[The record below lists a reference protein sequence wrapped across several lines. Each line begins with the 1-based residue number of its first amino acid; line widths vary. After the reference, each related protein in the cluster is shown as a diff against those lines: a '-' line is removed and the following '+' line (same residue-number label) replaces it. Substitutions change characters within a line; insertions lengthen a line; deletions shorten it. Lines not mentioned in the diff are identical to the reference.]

1 MAESMAKIKTTHCQ
15 FRREVSRT
23 LNIPY
28 AIRDCIVV
36 PNANIDCQ
44 IAETIGC
51 SDRLY
56 HWTVIVMRQGLNVD
70 SKKPIRARLARIGGT
85 VLLKA
90 SQKQSCSRQLEFAA
104 RSFDPT
110 PVQTTIDP
118 TRTLATGS
126 RRISWAAYLCQPSSL
141 IPKSLLT
148 IGSPA
153 SIPIHMTVLVRA

>member
-1 MAESMAKIKTTHCQ
+1 LDRTRSTNLVFRSSEAHFAVVGLSGKRKKVTTNDQSVTIGKHSPVPMAESMAKIKTTHCQ

-56 HWTVIVMRQGLNVD
+56 HWTVIVMRQGLKVD

-90 SQKQSCSRQLEFAA
+90 SQKQSCSRQLESAA
-104 RSFDPT
+104 RSFDP
-110 PVQTTIDP
+110 
-118 TRTLATGS
+118 
-126 RRISWAAYLCQPSSL
+126 YPS
-141 IPKSLLT
+141 PDD
-148 IGSPA
+148 
-153 SIPIHMTVLVRA
+153 H